1 MNIYQKC
8 VESANYI
15 KGIANGNYT
24 DQYDTTSDAIGIIL
38 GSGLGNL
45 ADEVEDATVISYK
58 DIPHFPMTNVIGHA
72 GRMVIGKLNGVKVI
86 CMQGRFHFYEGY
98 DMKIVSMPVRVMK
111 LLGIRS
117 LIVTNA
123 AGGVNREFDEGTLMV
138 IDDFIN
144 FMGDNPL
151 TGANI
156 EEFGTR
162 FPDMTLAL
170 DNKLKKL
177 AFETAEE
184 LNIHLKKGVYMS
196 FRGPN
201 YETPAE
207 IHFAE
212 VVGADAVGMSTVPE
226 LLVARHANIPTLG
239 ISCITNM
246 AAGITGKELNHLEV
260 EAVAKRVNNEF
271 KSLIKLLITK
281 M

>member
-8 VESANYI
+8 VESSDYI
-15 KGIANGNYT
+15 K
-24 DQYDTTSDAIGIIL
+24 QYADADGAVGIIL

-45 ADEVEDATVISYK
+45 AEEVEDAVIISYQ

-123 AGGVNREFDEGTLMV
+123 AGGVNRSFDEGTLMV

-151 TGANI
+151 TGPNI
-156 EEFGTR
+156 DKFGPR

-170 DNKLKKL
+170 DDGYKKL
-177 AFETAEE
+177 AFEAAKE
-184 LNIHLKKGVYMS
+184 LNIDLRKGVYMS

-207 IHFAE
+207 IRLAE
-212 VVGADAVGMSTVPE
+212 AVGADAVGMSTVPE
-226 LLVARHANIPTLG
+226 ILVARHANIPTLG

-246 AAGITGKELNHLEV
+246 AAGITGKELSHLEV

-271 KSLIKLLITK
+271 KSLIKLLITR